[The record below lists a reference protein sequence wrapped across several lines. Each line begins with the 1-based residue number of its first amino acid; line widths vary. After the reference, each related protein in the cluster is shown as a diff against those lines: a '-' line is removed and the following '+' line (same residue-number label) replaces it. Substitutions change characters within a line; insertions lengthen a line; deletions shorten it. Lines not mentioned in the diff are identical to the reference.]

1 MARVHLLNRVQSR
14 ELVKWVATARLENAP
29 LQRKLYLATAP
40 EKDGLN
46 PTFTATRYSIF
57 ITSTHST
64 YSILNILYIVK
75 YLATLGRNCQKN
87 RSRCLR
93 SKFWQKSYE
102 YKGPHDWN
110 PATISFELQFCLK
123 LKECRYRNFLS
134 TTLTRQPFRCPK
146 WRGKGRGAFFPL
158 KVSYVTFFLMTRTDP
173 WLEPSE
179 EERDKQDQRTHVTSC
194 HSNVN
199 LARKVD
205 KEENLRLQPK
215 VNLEILA
222 EWLEK
227 TTKIDVLCFSTQRWK
242 R

>member
-1 MARVHLLNRVQSR
+1 MFAFKVLT
-14 ELVKWVATARLENAP
+14 K
-29 LQRKLYLATAP
+29 
-40 EKDGLN
+40 
-46 PTFTATRYSIF
+46 
-57 ITSTHST
+57 
-64 YSILNILYIVK
+64 ILWIQGASWL
-75 YLATLGRNCQKN
+75 
-87 RSRCLR
+87 
-93 SKFWQKSYE
+93 KSSN
-102 YKGPHDWN
+102 YKR
-110 PATISFELQFCLK
+110 IFELQFCLK

-227 TTKIDVLCFSTQRWK
+227 TTNLDWCPLVHKDGNVS
-242 R
+242 